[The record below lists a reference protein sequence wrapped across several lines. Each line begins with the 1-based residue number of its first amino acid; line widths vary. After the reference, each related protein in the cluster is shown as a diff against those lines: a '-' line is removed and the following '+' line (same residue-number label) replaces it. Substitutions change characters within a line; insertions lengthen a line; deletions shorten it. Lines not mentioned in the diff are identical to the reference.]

1 MQEKKVRNKRER
13 SLIIQGTF
21 SFLLNLNFNGYRISN
36 KIFKYIDSPRLL
48 KQDICIA
55 FFFTFLHLDSIIIR
69 LKMMKGVIIEYG
81 F

>member
-13 SLIIQGTF
+13 SLIIQGAF

-55 FFFTFLHLDSIIIR
+55 FFFTFIDLNSIIIK
-69 LKMMKGVIIEYG
+69 LNK
-81 F
+81 